1 MNSDS
6 AAHHIVFSMLCD
18 SLSTGNDE
26 SNVGSLAMM
35 SDTTKSLQEEQY
47 GESLCSDNSL
57 GISIRKNP
65 LYGIDIHETE
75 SPGLITGVEFPIVES
90 VSKHHVLDSLRKS
103 LPDSPLREPLNKKQE
118 NIDPTRISVGI
129 DSKGMTERKYDGAAN
144 YWQERAKYEEIRA
157 RLVCL
162 RSHYTHDKYNYILVD
177 ISVPI
182 CGVTQVSWDLAQ
194 ERRHS
199 EDRLA
204 EERRKSA
211 RLVMVLLW

>member
-1 MNSDS
+1 MNGDH
-6 AAHHIVFSMLCD
+6 AAHHTVFSMLCD

-26 SNVGSLAMM
+26 SNAGSLVMK

-47 GESLCSDNSL
+47 GESLCSDNS
-57 GISIRKNP
+57 IHTNP
-65 LYGIDIHETE
+65 LYGIHGTE

-103 LPDSPLREPLNKKQE
+103 LPVSPLREPLNQKQE
-118 NIDPTRISVGI
+118 NMDPTRISVGT
-129 DSKGMTERKYDGAAN
+129 DSKGITESKYDGAAN

-162 RSHYTHDKYNYILVD
+162 RHHYTHDKYNCISVD
-177 ISVPI
+177 TSVPI

-211 RLVMVLLW
+211 RLVMVQLW